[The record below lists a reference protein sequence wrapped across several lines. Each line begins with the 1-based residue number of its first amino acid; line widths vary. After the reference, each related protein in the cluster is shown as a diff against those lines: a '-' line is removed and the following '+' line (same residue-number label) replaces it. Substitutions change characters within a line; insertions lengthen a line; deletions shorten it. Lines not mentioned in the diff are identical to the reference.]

1 MGKEKEMTDNM
12 DKKLDSITLTE
23 EEYKKKKARGDFE
36 NKKSPIPTYIRTKKT
51 KPKPEPNPLP
61 PDVRKAMDQVYK
73 KDTEGRQIL
82 KELYDET
89 KTNEP
94 KKKEFMTG
102 GMVNPSFGT
111 EFDDR

>member
-23 EEYKKKKARGDFE
+23 EEYKKKKARGDFK
-36 NKKSPIPTYIRTKKT
+36 NKKSSIPTYVKTKKT
-51 KPKPEPNPLP
+51 KPKTEPNPLP
-61 PDVRKAMDQVYK
+61 PDVRKAMDKVYK
-73 KDTEGRQIL
+73 QDTEARNIL
-82 KELYDET
+82 RELYDREV
-89 KTNEP
+89 TNKP

-102 GMVNPSFGT
+102 GMVNPSYGT

>member
-23 EEYKKKKARGDFE
+23 EEYKKKKARGDFK
-36 NKKSPIPTYIRTKKT
+36 NKKSPIPTYVRTKKT
-51 KPKPEPNPLP
+51 KPEPKPNPLP
-61 PDVRKAMDQVYK
+61 KDVRKAMDKVYK
-73 KDTEGRQIL
+73 QDTEARNIL
-82 KELYDET
+82 RELYDQEV
-89 KTNEP
+89 TNKP

-102 GMVNPSFGT
+102 GMVNPSYGT